1 MKYFFTLLISATL
14 LCSAIF
20 AQEPN
25 PKADGYKGIWFE
37 LGQKGEYGDKYSGGL
52 GTYTAKHRP
61 LAIYSPE
68 ANKTFFTYGGER
80 NRDRHLLIMASYF
93 DHETGKVPRP
103 TIVYDKQGVT
113 DPHDNAS
120 ICLAGDGHV
129 WIFISGRG
137 RHRPGF
143 KYRSRE
149 PYSIESFEQIT
160 EEEITYP
167 QPWFVE
173 GKGFLHLFTKYTAG
187 RELYWNTSE
196 EGREWTPDQKLAGMG
211 GHYQNSE
218 PYKEEK
224 IGTAFNMHPGGNV
237 DKRTNLY
244 YVETPDFGKTWRN
257 VKGETVETPMVD
269 KHCPALVRDF
279 ESEKRLVYL
288 KDLRF
293 DSEGNP
299 IILVVTSS
307 HHMPGPKGD
316 PRTWTIAYWKGGE
329 WQFHEVA
336 NSTHNYDMGQLWI
349 EDGKW
354 RIFAPTEP
362 GPQPWGA
369 GGEVA
374 LWESE
379 DEGETWKKVRT
390 LTHNS
395 PLNHTYVRRPVN
407 AHPDFHAFWADG
419 NTYVHSDS
427 HLYFT
432 NQAGEKVWRLPY
444 EMEGEVGEPEVV
456 ER

>member
-1 MKYFFTLLISATL
+1 
-14 LCSAIF
+14 
-20 AQEPN
+20 
-25 PKADGYKGIWFE
+25 
-37 LGQKGEYGDKYSGGL
+37 
-52 GTYTAKHRP
+52 
-61 LAIYSPE
+61 
-68 ANKTFFTYGGER
+68 
-80 NRDRHLLIMASYF
+80 
-93 DHETGKVPRP
+93 
-103 TIVYDKQGVT
+103 
-113 DPHDNAS
+113 
-120 ICLAGDGHV
+120 
-129 WIFISGRG
+129 
-137 RHRPGF
+137 
-143 KYRSRE
+143 
-149 PYSIESFEQIT
+149 
-160 EEEITYP
+160 
-167 QPWFVE
+167 
-173 GKGFLHLFTKYTAG
+173 
-187 RELYWNTSE
+187 E

-218 PYKEEK
+218 PYKDEK

-244 YVETPDFGKTWRN
+244 YVETPDFGKTWQN
-257 VKGETVETPMVD
+257 VQGETVETPLTD

-279 ESEKRLVYL
+279 ESEGRLVYL

-299 IILVVTSS
+299 IILIITSN

-316 PRTWTIAYWKGGE
+316 PRTWTIAHWKGGE
-329 WQFHEVA
+329 WQFHEVT

-349 EDGKW
+349 EDGRW
-354 RIFAPTEP
+354 RIFGPTEP

-374 LWESE
+374 LWEST
-379 DEGETWKKVRT
+379 DEGATWNKIRT

-407 AHPDFHAFWADG
+407 AHPDFYALWADG

-444 EMEGEVGEPEVV
+444 EMEGEFGEPEVV
-456 ER
+456 E